1 MTGQGLLL
9 DLEVV
14 EYLQALDMQHLM
26 VERRSRNEIPD
37 VLILLEHPHV
47 YTVGKRVTDP
57 ISAEVGGVPVYSVER
72 GGQWTYHG
80 PGQLVG
86 YPIISL
92 EGRGRDIR
100 RYLRSLEQVLIDAM
114 GKFGIVAERHEGHTG
129 VWVGDRKIASIGVAV
144 RGWVTFHGF
153 ALNVNTDLDY
163 FNRINPCGL
172 PGEAITSM
180 AELIGHEVSMA
191 EVRKSVKR
199 YFEQIF
205 ELTLE
210 PVALEALALPR
221 LAL

>member
-1 MTGQGLLL
+1 MSQGLLL
-9 DLEVV
+9 YLGVV
-14 EYLQALDMQHLM
+14 EYLQALDIQHLM
-26 VERRSRNEIPD
+26 AERRSRNEIPD

-47 YTVGKRVTDP
+47 YTVGKREANP
-57 ISAEVGGVPVYSVER
+57 IPAEVSGVPVYSVER

-92 EGRGRDIR
+92 EERGRDIR
-100 RYLRSLEQVLIDAM
+100 GYLRNLEQILIEAM
-114 GKFGIVAERHEGHTG
+114 GDFGVAAERHEGHTG
-129 VWVGDRKIASIGVAV
+129 VWVGDRKLASIGVAV

-172 PGEAITSM
+172 PGQALTSM
-180 AELIGHEVSMA
+180 AQLLGREASMR

-199 YFEQIF
+199 YFERVF

-210 PVALEALALPR
+210 PAAPETLAIPR